1 MLLKRGGGRG
11 RPDFT
16 IIFRGGGGGRKKTLK
31 SYEATQAGG
40 GGGGI
45 NSPLQKDKK
54 KLERKIEQL
63 DQRKLEVK
71 QPKIKNKSNLGEGG
85 FFREKQES
93 RRTVKGEKKRTSGTE

>member
-1 MLLKRGGGRG
+1 MGKE
-11 RPDFT
+11 
-16 IIFRGGGGGRKKTLK
+16 KTLK

-85 FFREKQES
+85 FFSGKARKSEDGK
-93 RRTVKGEKKRTSGTE
+93 RGKKENIRH